1 MTADPAIARV
11 DAGAD
16 TVHWGYFDA
25 RLSPLLTIES
35 GDRVTIST
43 VSGSPE
49 VLPPPPFEIPA
60 ALLAIHAAKGPQRF
74 FGHICTGPVAV
85 RGAKAGQVL
94 QVDIEK
100 SSRIT
105 TGVTTSCGR
114 LPAHFQTISLK
125 RGLSISRSIESEGS
139 GDCHGDRTYRSGRFS
154 A

>member
-60 ALLAIHAAKGPQRF
+60 ALLAIHAAKGPQIFRISAKRP
-74 FGHICTGPVAV
+74 GGV
-85 RGAKAGQVL
+85 RRKA
-94 QVDIEK
+94 
-100 SSRIT
+100 
-105 TGVTTSCGR
+105 
-114 LPAHFQTISLK
+114 
-125 RGLSISRSIESEGS
+125 
-139 GDCHGDRTYRSGRFS
+139 DRCCK
-154 A
+154 